1 MWVGNPWSVEY
12 VKPQQGQSMKKLL
25 MICVLAAVAG
35 INTTQASERQDILQ
49 TIDIYQAEGVI
60 QAGISNQ
67 LLLVS
72 NTVTIEQIVR
82 LDRYKRKLK
91 WKKGRRILKRQ
102 KRKLRKVKRKVKMN
116 HSRTIYT

>member
-1 MWVGNPWSVEY
+1 
-12 VKPQQGQSMKKLL
+12 
-25 MICVLAAVAG
+25 MICMIAAVAG
-35 INTTQASERQDILQ
+35 IGTTQASASEHQEALQ
-49 TIDIYQAEGVI
+49 MINIYQAEGVI

-67 LLLVS
+67 LLQVA